1 MAQTRGAR
9 AHQAIKLPPE
19 LLERLNRHASRLK
32 QPLQHSVHLD
42 TALRR
47 LPILALEDA
56 ENTTDS
62 EAIPQANEPLIS
74 WEEVRSA
81 SGLDDDPDA
90 TGGCFDQSRQIGLLR
105 RQG

>member
-1 MAQTRGAR
+1 
-9 AHQAIKLPPE
+9 
-19 LLERLNRHASRLK
+19 
-32 QPLQHSVHLD
+32 
-42 TALRR
+42 
-47 LPILALEDA
+47 LEDA

-90 TGGCFDQSRQIGLLR
+90 TGGCFDQSRQIGS
-105 RQG
+105 